1 MHHVPAACRSER
13 LLAAVVV
20 ESDCACR
27 GVKPRICGGRLSN
40 ARRKPELSGILHTG
54 DAVYRSGALPYPGR
68 GDADIM
74 IKIENLTKSYRTPQ
88 GRHYVFKNLNLELP
102 SGKSVAL
109 IGRNG
114 AGKSTLLRM
123 IGGIDRPDSG
133 RIVTDK
139 TISWPVGLSG
149 GFQGSLTGRENVKF
163 VARLYAKKEELK
175 EKIEFVEDFAELGKY
190 FDMPIK
196 TYSSGMKSRLGF
208 GLSMA
213 FKFDYY
219 LVDEVTA
226 VGDARFKQKCAK
238 LFNSKRDSSS
248 FLMVSHNLTSLLEF
262 CDVAIYLDKD
272 RKITLYNDVNE
283 CVKKYKEDDN
293 LN

>member
-1 MHHVPAACRSER
+1 
-13 LLAAVVV
+13 
-20 ESDCACR
+20 
-27 GVKPRICGGRLSN
+27 
-40 ARRKPELSGILHTG
+40 
-54 DAVYRSGALPYPGR
+54 
-68 GDADIM
+68 M

-133 RIVTDK
+133 RIITDK

-163 VARLYAKKEELK
+163 VARLYANKEELK

-226 VGDARFKQKCAK
+226 VGDARFKQKCAD
-238 LFNSKRDSSS
+238 LFNSRHKEAS
-248 FLMVSHNLTSLLEF
+248 FLMVSHSLNSLKEY
-262 CDVAIYLDKD
+262 CDIAVLATKD
-272 RKITLYNDVNE
+272 RNIQICDNVNDAISQYLLDE
-283 CVKKYKEDDN
+283 SK
-293 LN
+293 

>member
-1 MHHVPAACRSER
+1 
-13 LLAAVVV
+13 
-20 ESDCACR
+20 
-27 GVKPRICGGRLSN
+27 
-40 ARRKPELSGILHTG
+40 
-54 DAVYRSGALPYPGR
+54 
-68 GDADIM
+68 M
-74 IKIENLTKSYRTPQ
+74 IKIENLTKSYRTPK
-88 GRHYVFKNLNLELP
+88 GRHYVFKNLSVELP

-114 AGKSTLLRM
+114 AGKSTLLRV

-133 RIVTDK
+133 KIHTDK
-139 TISWPVGLSG
+139 TISWPVGLAG

-163 VARLYAKKEELK
+163 VARLYSTPDLLR
-175 EKIEFVEDFAELGKY
+175 EKVAFVEEFAELGKY

-226 VGDARFKQKCAK
+226 VGDARFKQKCAD
-238 LFNSKRDSSS
+238 LFKARHEEAS
-248 FLMVSHNLTSLLEF
+248 FLMVSHSLGSLKQF
-262 CDVAIYLDKD
+262 CDVALFIGRDNNVKYFESVDEAIESY
-272 RKITLYNDVNE
+272 KIDENI
-283 CVKKYKEDDN
+283 
-293 LN
+293 

>member
-1 MHHVPAACRSER
+1 
-13 LLAAVVV
+13 
-20 ESDCACR
+20 
-27 GVKPRICGGRLSN
+27 
-40 ARRKPELSGILHTG
+40 
-54 DAVYRSGALPYPGR
+54 
-68 GDADIM
+68 M

-88 GRHYVFKNLNLELP
+88 GRHYVFKDLNIELP
-102 SGKSVAL
+102 TGKSIAL

-133 RIVTDK
+133 NILTEK

-163 VARLYAKKEELK
+163 VARLYAKKDELK
-175 EKIEFVEDFAELGKY
+175 DKVNFVEEFSELGKY

-226 VGDARFKQKCAK
+226 VGDARFKKKCAD
-238 LFNSKRDSSS
+238 LFQQKHSESS
-248 FLMVSHNLTSLLEF
+248 FIMVSHSLNSL
-262 CDVAIYLDKD
+262 
-272 RKITLYNDVNE
+272 
-283 CVKKYKEDDN
+283 KKYCDAALFIGRDNRHQYFSSIDDAIAEYEKDESVSD
-293 LN
+293 LP

>member
-1 MHHVPAACRSER
+1 
-13 LLAAVVV
+13 
-20 ESDCACR
+20 
-27 GVKPRICGGRLSN
+27 
-40 ARRKPELSGILHTG
+40 
-54 DAVYRSGALPYPGR
+54 
-68 GDADIM
+68 M

-88 GRHYVFKNLNLELP
+88 GRHYVFKDLNIEIP

-133 RIVTDK
+133 SITTDK

-163 VARLYAKKEELK
+163 VARLYAKQEELK
-175 EKIEFVEDFAELGKY
+175 EKVAFVEEFAELGKY

-213 FKFDYY
+213 FEFDYY
-219 LVDEVTA
+219 LVDEVTS
-226 VGDARFKQKCAK
+226 VGDSSFKQKCAK
-238 LFNSKRDSSS
+238 YFKGLNKKSN
-248 FLMVSHNLTSLLEF
+248 FLMVSHSLNSLKEF
-262 CDVAIYLDKD
+262 CDCAIYIGKD
-272 RKITLYNDVNE
+272 NE
-283 CVKKYKEDDN
+283 ANYFEDIEKA
-293 LN
+293 LEKHKTEQTA

>member
-1 MHHVPAACRSER
+1 
-13 LLAAVVV
+13 
-20 ESDCACR
+20 
-27 GVKPRICGGRLSN
+27 
-40 ARRKPELSGILHTG
+40 
-54 DAVYRSGALPYPGR
+54 
-68 GDADIM
+68 M
-74 IKIENLTKSYRTPQ
+74 IKIENLTKSYRTPK
-88 GRHYVFKNLNLELP
+88 GRHYVFKDLNVELP

-114 AGKSTLLRM
+114 AGKSTLLRV

-133 RIVTDK
+133 KIHTDK
-139 TISWPVGLSG
+139 TISWPVGLAG

-163 VARLYAKKEELK
+163 VARLYSTPDELR
-175 EKIEFVEDFAELGKY
+175 EKVAFVEEFAELGKY

-226 VGDARFKQKCAK
+226 VGDARFKQKCAD
-238 LFNSKRDSSS
+238 LFKARHKEAS
-248 FLMVSHNLTSLLEF
+248 FLMVSHSLGSLKEF
-262 CDVAIYLDKD
+262 CDVALFIGRDNKVKYFESVDEAIATYK
-272 RKITLYNDVNE
+272 NDE
-283 CVKKYKEDDN
+283 GI
-293 LN
+293 

>member
-1 MHHVPAACRSER
+1 
-13 LLAAVVV
+13 
-20 ESDCACR
+20 
-27 GVKPRICGGRLSN
+27 
-40 ARRKPELSGILHTG
+40 
-54 DAVYRSGALPYPGR
+54 
-68 GDADIM
+68 M
-74 IKIENLTKSYRTPQ
+74 IRIENLTKSYRTPQ
-88 GRHYVFKNLNLELP
+88 GRHYVFKDLNLELP

-133 RIVTDK
+133 RIITDK

-163 VARLYAKKEELK
+163 VARLYAKKEELQ

-226 VGDARFKQKCAK
+226 VGDARFKNKCLELFIQKK
-238 LFNSKRDSSS
+238 YTSS
-248 FLMVSHNLTSLLEF
+248 FLMVSHSLNSLKEYCDIGLTMHRDGRIKMHD
-262 CDVAIYLDKD
+262 DVAEAIKD
-272 RKITLYNDVNE
+272 YISAEKI
-283 CVKKYKEDDN
+283 
-293 LN
+293 

>member
-1 MHHVPAACRSER
+1 
-13 LLAAVVV
+13 
-20 ESDCACR
+20 
-27 GVKPRICGGRLSN
+27 
-40 ARRKPELSGILHTG
+40 
-54 DAVYRSGALPYPGR
+54 
-68 GDADIM
+68 M
-74 IKIENLTKSYRTPQ
+74 IQIENLTKSYRTPK
-88 GRHYVFKNLNLELP
+88 GRHFVFKGLNLELP
-102 SGKSVAL
+102 PNKSIAL

-133 RIVTDK
+133 RIITNK

-163 VARLYAKKEELK
+163 VARLYSENNQLK
-175 EKIEFVEDFAELGKY
+175 DKVAFVEEFAELGKY

-226 VGDARFKQKCAK
+226 VGDARFKKKCIQ
-238 LFNSKRDSSS
+238 LFESKKKESN
-248 FLMVSHNLTSLLEF
+248 FIMVSHSLHSLKRYCDIALLVGRNKISLYESIDEAIEYYILE
-262 CDVAIYLDKD
+262 
-272 RKITLYNDVNE
+272 E
-283 CVKKYKEDDN
+283 EE
-293 LN
+293 

>member
-1 MHHVPAACRSER
+1 
-13 LLAAVVV
+13 
-20 ESDCACR
+20 
-27 GVKPRICGGRLSN
+27 
-40 ARRKPELSGILHTG
+40 
-54 DAVYRSGALPYPGR
+54 
-68 GDADIM
+68 M

-88 GRHYVFKNLNLELP
+88 GRHYVFKDLNIEIP

-133 RIVTDK
+133 SITTDK

-163 VARLYAKKEELK
+163 VARLYAKQEELK
-175 EKIEFVEDFAELGKY
+175 EKVAFVEEFAELGKY

-226 VGDARFKQKCAK
+226 VGDARFKKKCENIFIERSEESN
-238 LFNSKRDSSS
+238 L
-248 FLMVSHNLTSLLEF
+248 LMVSHSLNSLKSF
-262 CDVAIYLDKD
+262 CSSAIFID
-272 RKITLYNDVNE
+272 RYNRVTLYHNIEE
-283 CVKKYKEDDN
+283 CIEDYTKSES
-293 LN
+293 LG

>member
-1 MHHVPAACRSER
+1 
-13 LLAAVVV
+13 
-20 ESDCACR
+20 
-27 GVKPRICGGRLSN
+27 
-40 ARRKPELSGILHTG
+40 
-54 DAVYRSGALPYPGR
+54 
-68 GDADIM
+68 M
-74 IKIENLTKSYRTPQ
+74 IRIENLTKSYRTPQ
-88 GRHYVFKNLNLELP
+88 GRHYVFKDLNLELP

-133 RIVTDK
+133 RIITDK

-163 VARLYAKKEELK
+163 VARLYAKKEELQ

-226 VGDARFKQKCAK
+226 VGDARFKQKCAD
-238 LFNSKRDSSS
+238 LFNSRHKEAS
-248 FLMVSHNLTSLLEF
+248 FLMVSHSLNSLKEYCDLGIVLTRN
-262 CDVAIYLDKD
+262 A
-272 RKITLYNDVNE
+272 TL
-283 CVKKYKEDDN
+283 CVKENIEEAINYYKNDE
-293 LN
+293 LL

>member
-1 MHHVPAACRSER
+1 
-13 LLAAVVV
+13 
-20 ESDCACR
+20 
-27 GVKPRICGGRLSN
+27 
-40 ARRKPELSGILHTG
+40 
-54 DAVYRSGALPYPGR
+54 
-68 GDADIM
+68 M
-74 IKIENLTKSYRTPQ
+74 IKIENLTKSYRTPK
-88 GRHYVFKNLNLELP
+88 GRHYVFKDLNVELP

-114 AGKSTLLRM
+114 AGKSTLLRV

-133 RIVTDK
+133 KIHTEK
-139 TISWPVGLSG
+139 TISWPVGLAG

-163 VARLYAKKEELK
+163 VARLYSTPDQLR
-175 EKIEFVEDFAELGKY
+175 EKVAFVEEFAELGKY

-226 VGDARFKQKCAK
+226 VGDARFKQKCAD
-238 LFNSKRDSSS
+238 LFKARHEEAS
-248 FLMVSHNLTSLLEF
+248 FLMVSHSLGSLKEF
-262 CDVAIYLDKD
+262 CDVALFIGRDNKVKFFDSVDAAIETYKLDEG
-272 RKITLYNDVNE
+272 I
-283 CVKKYKEDDN
+283 
-293 LN
+293 